1 MSDLLRMTGMYSGID
16 TESIVTQMVSAKS
29 KKVENLKNE
38 QTKLEWKQNVW
49 QDLNS
54 KIYSLYS
61 GTLSKLRL
69 TGSYSKKSTI
79 SSDTTK
85 ATVVASSSAVNGT
98 QTLKV
103 NQLAKAGYLT
113 GAKLQQKKTTEK
125 DKDGNETTK
134 DVKWTGSDKVSEINS
149 NLAGQKISITV
160 GTGADAKTTDIEIT
174 SDMTITKFTSQLKEA
189 GVNASFDE
197 TNQRF
202 FISATGTG
210 SAKEFSI
217 SASSSSALESLGL
230 DPNGTYANGSQCTR
244 IDAQDAE
251 IELNGATF
259 TSDSNTFSI
268 NGLTINALGVTDQEI
283 SIVTSTDYDGIYNTI
298 KDFISEYN
306 ELINEIDKLYNADS
320 ARDYDVLSDD
330 EKESMTDEEIEKWED
345 KIKGSLLRKDGN
357 LYSVMNSLTSTMLG
371 GYYQNNLTDKQKKD
385 MTASE
390 IEQWYKENGGKKL
403 YLSDFGIKTKSYFEC
418 EDNEHHAY
426 HIDGDEDDEYA
437 ATKEDKLKAA
447 IAADPEGTAE
457 FFASLCK
464 EMYNKLDETMGK
476 TTTYSSIYKVYND
489 KQLKSD
495 YESYTKK
502 IKEAEE
508 ELSDYEDKW
517 YNKFAAM
524 EKALSK
530 LQSNTNAVTSM
541 LGN

>member
-1 MSDLLRMTGMYSGID
+1 
-16 TESIVTQMVSAKS
+16 
-29 KKVENLKNE
+29 
-38 QTKLEWKQNVW
+38 
-49 QDLNS
+49 
-54 KIYSLYS
+54 
-61 GTLSKLRL
+61 
-69 TGSYSKKSTI
+69 
-79 SSDTTK
+79 
-85 ATVVASSSAVNGT
+85 
-98 QTLKV
+98 
-103 NQLAKAGYLT
+103 
-113 GAKLQQKKTTEK
+113 
-125 DKDGNETTK
+125 
-134 DVKWTGSDKVSEINS
+134 
-149 NLAGQKISITV
+149 
-160 GTGADAKTTDIEIT
+160 
-174 SDMTITKFTSQLKEA
+174 MTITKFTSQLKEA

>member
-134 DVKWTGSDKVSEINS
+134 DVNWTGSDKVSEINS

-489 KQLKSD
+489 KQLKSY

>member
-134 DVKWTGSDKVSEINS
+134 DVNWTGSDKVSEINS